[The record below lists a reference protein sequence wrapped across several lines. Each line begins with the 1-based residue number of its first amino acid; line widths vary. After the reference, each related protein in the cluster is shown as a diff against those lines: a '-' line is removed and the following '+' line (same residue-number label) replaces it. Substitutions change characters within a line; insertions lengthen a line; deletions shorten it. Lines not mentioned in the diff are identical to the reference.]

1 MSEAFFYLLVL
12 FLSIIQTSIGIG
24 ILVIGTPTLL
34 IFGNEMPE
42 IMSNLLPLSIL
53 TSAINLIYFNISDK
67 KLQIMQE
74 KEISNIFFIY
84 CLPGIF
90 LGIIII
96 NYLASEINF
105 KIIVSVL
112 ILFSIFSKYKFQN
125 SLKNVSKNVKKL
137 LINII
142 GVAHGLTNS
151 GGTLLSIFVL
161 SFSRNKN
168 INASRYNVTYFYF
181 FLALAQYIIFL
192 TFFWDEKNI
201 YYSSYKLIIIILVGC
216 YIGNLISKYYTKK
229 LINYLVDL
237 LAVTSSL
244 SLLLL

>member
-67 KLQIMQE
+67 KLKIMQE

-90 LGIIII
+90 
-96 NYLASEINF
+96 
-105 KIIVSVL
+105 
-112 ILFSIFSKYKFQN
+112 
-125 SLKNVSKNVKKL
+125 
-137 LINII
+137 
-142 GVAHGLTNS
+142 
-151 GGTLLSIFVL
+151 
-161 SFSRNKN
+161 
-168 INASRYNVTYFYF
+168 
-181 FLALAQYIIFL
+181 
-192 TFFWDEKNI
+192 
-201 YYSSYKLIIIILVGC
+201 
-216 YIGNLISKYYTKK
+216 
-229 LINYLVDL
+229 
-237 LAVTSSL
+237 
-244 SLLLL
+244 

>member
-1 MSEAFFYLLVL
+1 M
-12 FLSIIQTSIGIG
+12 
-24 ILVIGTPTLL
+24 
-34 IFGNEMPE
+34 
-42 IMSNLLPLSIL
+42 L
-53 TSAINLIYFNISDK
+53 TWN
-67 KLQIMQE
+67 
-74 KEISNIFFIY
+74 
-84 CLPGIF
+84 F
-90 LGIIII
+90 LGIITI

-105 KIIVSVL
+105 KIIVSFL

-125 SLKNVSKNVKKL
+125 SLKNVSKNVKKF

-168 INASRYNVTYFYF
+168 INSSRYNVTYFYF

-201 YYSSYKLIIIILVGC
+201 YYSSYKLIIIIFVGC
-216 YIGNLISKYYTKK
+216 FIGNLISKYYTKK

-237 LAVTSSL
+237 LAVTTSL